1 MQIRV
6 GAVST
11 DLSYEVFFE
20 EPRYE
25 LFTLEGQIKWLG
37 YFRKQFSLSLN
48 DVRVNRE
55 TSSNNFLHFSK
66 AYGKTFIDVSYGLE
80 QVHASISNPSQSEQL
95 SRPSPSHIF
104 MDPSSTPFFRQ
115 NSWRGEISF
124 LLNGVVGRAGLED
137 TFFPKPIFKMSN
149 KIN

>member
-66 AYGKTFIDVSYGLE
+66 AYGKTFIDVSYGL
-80 QVHASISNPSQSEQL
+80 
-95 SRPSPSHIF
+95 SRFTHP
-104 MDPSSTPFFRQ
+104 
-115 NSWRGEISF
+115 
-124 LLNGVVGRAGLED
+124 
-137 TFFPKPIFKMSN
+137 
-149 KIN
+149 